1 MRWMEYIACEVVT
14 VFLYIMNMN
23 FILQSFNCSHFLR
36 VTKAL
41 KLGVRPSVREICR
54 RSFVITT
61 SFIIYEF
68 IY

>member
-1 MRWMEYIACEVVT
+1 MEFIACEVVT

-23 FILQSFNCSHFLR
+23 FLLQRFNRSHFLC

-41 KLGVRPSVREICR
+41 KIGVGLLVREISG

-61 SFIIYEF
+61 SFIFYEF